1 MLPQCDPTSAF
12 IREAESML
20 PNIHQV
26 KSVGDLL
33 VQRLTEPM
41 SLLLANNDCG

>member
-1 MLPQCDPTSAF
+1 MLPQWDPTSAF

-20 PNIHQV
+20 PNIHE
-26 KSVGDLL
+26 VGDLL